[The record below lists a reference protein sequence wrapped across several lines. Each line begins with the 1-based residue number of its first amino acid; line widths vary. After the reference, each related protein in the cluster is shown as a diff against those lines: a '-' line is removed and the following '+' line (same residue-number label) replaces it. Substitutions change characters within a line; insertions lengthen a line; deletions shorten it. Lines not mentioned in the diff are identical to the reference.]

1 MYSVPDFR
9 VNSSIDDVGRD
20 EVTNDQSY
28 RGAPPILCEPEF
40 HGSGKSN
47 LLEGKIFILDLKE
60 TAVEFTTQHKK
71 FKSNKNTLTMKLFEI
86 SCCAY

>member
-1 MYSVPDFR
+1 MVRYCLTRISEICTCDPRMYSVPDFR

-47 LLEGKIFILDLKE
+47 LLEGNIFI
-60 TAVEFTTQHKK
+60 FG
-71 FKSNKNTLTMKLFEI
+71 FKRDN
-86 SCCAY
+86 C